1 MSTTNM
7 FKYVHGEVFEATKIA
22 QPIPGTGIVNI
33 VGSDGVT
40 PIGFTSISLFADS
53 SGTTELVLGTDFTI
67 QEKDIEY
74 SAREGVDVYRSVQ
87 IINPAYQSAVFY
99 ADFDAVGGYAEY
111 NPYPVGSFYTQYP
124 DADSNDLAVAF
135 PDAYRPADLFGG
147 TWVAQWDD
155 EGIDFHTERTSDV
168 GLQTRTDG
176 KQADQMQ
183 QITGKIEFRRT
194 GSTAQLAT
202 PLEPEGALQ
211 GSAGT
216 GASLGTCYPTN
227 AVTHNMDRLFFNSAK
242 SPGARTGTV
251 TCDANRLVRI
261 WKRTA

>member
-7 FKYVHGEVFEATKIA
+7 FKYVHGEVFEAEKIA
-22 QPIPGTGIVNI
+22 QPVPGTGIVNI

-40 PIGFTSISLFADS
+40 PIGFTSISLFDDS
-53 SGTTELVLGTDFTI
+53 SGTTELVLDTDYTI

-74 SAREGVDVYRSVQ
+74 SNKEGVDVYRSVQ
-87 IINPAYQSAVFY
+87 IINPAYQSTVFY

-124 DADSNDLAVAF
+124 DADSSTLATAF

-155 EGIDFHTERTSDV
+155 EGIDFHTERTSDT

-183 QITGKIEFRRT
+183 SHGIGMNRSGVDYNIRTFGSEESTPNGTSTPNHYRIDARSDGAGDLAIPFPSIEY
-194 GSTAQLAT
+194 GT
-202 PLEPEGALQ
+202 P
-211 GSAGT
+211 
-216 GASLGTCYPTN
+216 
-227 AVTHNMDRLFFNSAK
+227 
-242 SPGARTGTV
+242 RTGTV